1 MTRTRTR
8 TWTRTRRIAALALL
22 ASAAFGV
29 PNLSAQDAQSPKA
42 QSKEDKKILKQTWS
56 EGDKGTVKIATDL
69 KGKTS
74 SSWTGQSWPFG
85 SPMSEEFGVEVVKG
99 GKLRNDK
106 TGRDEPAAPE
116 NLDPSFL
123 LPGKEAKA
131 KLSWQPDPAKFTA
144 FLRKFSGGDAGTL
157 SCSKAEC
164 RVTEVG
170 DERVEIEVI
179 AQIASK
185 FDGGQAKRSFDVK
198 MTGTMTFDL
207 KRQKVVGLKLGARGF
222 KVQAK
227 WDQWDTDG
235 EVSEFTL
242 RYTYAE

>member
-1 MTRTRTR
+1 LIEELNMTTRTH
-8 TWTRTRRIAALALL
+8 RIAAFALL
-22 ASAAFGV
+22 AGAAFAV
-29 PNLSAQDAQSPKA
+29 SSLDAQDTKTKQ
-42 QSKEDKKILKQTWS
+42 DKKILKQAWS
-56 EGDKGTVKIATDL
+56 EGDKGKVKIATDL

-85 SPMSEEFGVEVVKG
+85 SSTGDEFDLQIVKG
-99 GKLRNDK
+99 GKLRNEK
-106 TGRDEPAAPE
+106 TGRDEAASPD

-131 KLSWQPDPAKFTA
+131 KLGWQPDAAKFTA
-144 FLRKFSGGDAGTL
+144 FLRRFSGGDAGTL
-157 SCSKAEC
+157 SCSKADC
-164 RVTEVG
+164 RVTEVS
-170 DERVEIEVI
+170 DDRVEIEVT

-207 KRQKVVGLKLGARGF
+207 KMQKVVDFKLSARGF
-222 KVQAK
+222 KIQSK

-242 RYTYAE
+242 TYAYSE